1 MPNIFTCPNGHR
13 WEVDENSPT
22 SAGGTD
28 AVCPWCGTHSS
39 TTSGKQPA
47 PAPSSTNPLPA
58 GSSDHTVSDRGPH
71 KPLPPLPG
79 HEQARPVIP
88 GLEILGELGRGGMGI
103 VYKARDLAR
112 GGVVAIKVIRKDR
125 LQHAEAVGR
134 FRREAQAAARVA
146 HPNLVRVYGSDQ
158 AGHAHYLVMEY
169 VDGVTLQRVL
179 EGEVLPPVARVCD
192 WMRQVAQGL
201 AHISEQG
208 LVHRDIKPANLML
221 TQAQGLQ
228 GAGLSSPGLI
238 KILDLGVAKLYQL
251 ADSPV
256 ESLTT
261 LTHDGA
267 VIGTADFIAPEQ
279 LENPRGA
286 DIRADLYS
294 LGCTFYALL
303 TGQVPFPGGTL
314 IQKLDRQR
322 YTTPPAVDQLRPE
335 VPSAVVNVVRKLMAK
350 KTADRYASP
359 ADVVAAL
366 EQLARTG
373 HIAAPAR
380 PAPRREV
387 RRLTGH
393 REAVWA
399 VALSPDGRRVLSGGK
414 DRTVR
419 LWDQGSGRE
428 LRTFPEQ
435 SQEVRAVAFA
445 PDGRRAL
452 SASGASL
459 RLWDVET
466 GEELARWSGHND
478 AVKAVAFTPDGTRAV
493 SGGDD
498 RTVRV
503 WDVQTGRELQRF
515 ARHSGGVTGVA
526 VSPDGAAVL
535 SSGRDQ
541 TLRLLGLRN
550 GQEIRQF
557 AVPRG
562 LVLSVAFSP
571 DGTQAVSGH
580 FDTIARLWEVDSG
593 RELRRLHGHRQ
604 MVSAAVFAP
613 PGGRV
618 LSASQDQ
625 TLRLWDL
632 ESGCELCVFE
642 GHTGGVTCLAV
653 AAAGKYAVSGGID
666 KTLRVWELPE

>member
-1 MPNIFTCPNGHR
+1 MPFIFTCPNGHR

-22 SAGGTD
+22 SAGGTG
-28 AVCPWCGTHSS
+28 AVCPRCGTLSS
-39 TTSGKQPA
+39 TASGKLPA
-47 PAPSSTNPLPA
+47 PAPSSTNALPA
-58 GSSDHTVSDRGPH
+58 GSDDHTISDRGPH

-79 HEQARPVIP
+79 HEQPRPAIP

-112 GGVVAIKVIRKDR
+112 GRLVAVKVIRKDR

-146 HPNLVRVYGSDQ
+146 HPNVVRVYESDQ
-158 AGHAHYLVMEY
+158 AGDHHFLVMEY

-201 AHISEQG
+201 AHIAEQG

-221 TQAQGLQ
+221 TKAHGLQ
-228 GAGLSSPGLI
+228 PAGLPPELI

-322 YTTPPAVDQLRPE
+322 YTTPPAVDQLRPD
-335 VPSAVVNVVRKLMAK
+335 VPAAVVNVVRKLMAK
-350 KTADRYASP
+350 KPTDRYASP
-359 ADVVAAL
+359 AEVVTAL
-366 EQLARTG
+366 EQLARSG
-373 HIAAPAR
+373 HVSAPAR
-380 PAPRREV
+380 PAPRREA

-399 VALSPDGRRVLSGGK
+399 VALSPGGHRVLAGGK

-419 LWDQGSGRE
+419 LWDLGTGRE

-435 SQEVRAVAFA
+435 AQEVRAVAFA

-452 SASGASL
+452 SASGAGL
-459 RLWDVET
+459 RLWDAET

-478 AVKAVAFTPDGTRAV
+478 AVKAVAFTPDGTRVV

-503 WDVQTGRELQRF
+503 WDVQSGRELQRF

-541 TLRLLGLRN
+541 TLWLWSLRN
-550 GQEIRQF
+550 GQEIRRF

-580 FDTIARLWEVDSG
+580 FDTLARLWEVDSG
-593 RELRRLHGHRQ
+593 RELRRLQGHRQ
-604 MVSAAVFAP
+604 MVSAVAFTP
-613 PGGRV
+613 SGGRV

-642 GHTGGVTCLAV
+642 GHAGGVTCVAV
-653 AAAGKYAVSGGID
+653 AGRYAVSGSID